1 MRENSTVKIVS
12 EEFSLLAYLDSIFL
26 YALYQHNVA
35 KITEIAVLFE
45 DPWNA
50 GISPKLYRKLYRKIF
65 WIPKGHNYGI
75 AENRELHMMI

>member
-45 DPWNA
+45 DLGMQELHRNYIENFLGKFSGFQR
-50 GISPKLYRKLYRKIF
+50 GITMELLK
-65 WIPKGHNYGI
+65 
-75 AENRELHMMI
+75 AENCICCI